1 MNKLLTL
8 IFMSSFAY
16 ADMNK
21 VCDITIGAT
30 ANWKQVE
37 DYIYKGDCKKDNIL
51 YVNSFQNIPDK
62 ALVEISS
69 LWCRYDRNTV
79 IKENSLSC
87 VLHSSKKRKRIV
99 TFLK

>member
-1 MNKLLTL
+1 MKKLLLL
-8 IFMSSFAY
+8 IFMSSSAY

-21 VCDITIGAT
+21 VCDIKISAT
-30 ANWKQVE
+30 DNWKKVE
-37 DYIYKGDCKKDNIL
+37 SYIKKGECKKDNIL
-51 YVNSFQNIPDK
+51 YVTSYQSIPDNV
-62 ALVEISS
+62 LVDISS

-87 VLHSSKKRKRIV
+87 VLHSSERRKRIL